1 MLEQP
6 RSSNR
11 SPLCSLVPIPVCLSN
26 WYSIKPSAMSLSAGL
41 HGTPKNE
48 FEPDFTLNASR
59 IGATW
64 RMEWDSYYLIIPGQ
78 FAQTLKVG
86 VSRRFGKW
94 HNWVVSLREHAPRVL
109 SGERLR
115 DPEPASQEQTV

>member
-1 MLEQP
+1 MALLTPRLELNCVFNYK
-6 RSSNR
+6 RSIYT
-11 SPLCSLVPIPVCLSN
+11 V
-26 WYSIKPSAMSLSAGL
+26 

-86 VSRRFGKW
+86 VSHRFGKW
-94 HNWVVSLREHAPRVL
+94 HSWVVSPYYSFALNDAGR
-109 SGERLR
+109 
-115 DPEPASQEQTV
+115 QTQYRHNVGVDVSWALARQR